1 MQVAPK
7 FVSTAADGVSDP
19 REFLLPWFDDPAD
32 AYSRVF
38 LKGYQWPFDTQKV
51 VGGSSLIDILVYI
64 ETVGRGRRVFL
75 DFRGNPSGFDLAR
88 LSVEARTYLEKSR
101 ATSGTPLDRLRT
113 MNPGAIQL
121 YLDHGIDLTTEPLEV
136 AVCAQHNNG
145 GLAADAWWESLNVRG
160 LFPVGEVNGSHGVC
174 RPGGSALNSG
184 QVGALRAAEQI
195 AATRREPTLD
205 IAAAQAAAKAR
216 MAELEAWLDGASGAS
231 ATWLDERRELQA
243 RMSRAG
249 AHIRAVAAVRTAR
262 DEARAQVSRI
272 QTAGCSHTG
281 GATRAEAL
289 RTRSLA
295 IAQLAYLDAIAFQLA
310 SGVGSRGSALVQEP
324 AGTRIHP
331 SLPTEWAFV
340 PENPAF
346 REQVLETLPARDG
359 TFTHRW
365 VPRRP
370 IPETD
375 TWFET
380 AWAAFRN
387 GEIYR

>member
-1 MQVAPK
+1 
-7 FVSTAADGVSDP
+7 
-19 REFLLPWFDDPAD
+19 
-32 AYSRVF
+32 
-38 LKGYQWPFDTQKV
+38 
-51 VGGSSLIDILVYI
+51 
-64 ETVGRGRRVFL
+64 
-75 DFRGNPSGFDLAR
+75 
-88 LSVEARTYLEKSR
+88 
-101 ATSGTPLDRLRT
+101 

-145 GLAADAWWESLNVRG
+145 GLAADAWWESLNVQG

-205 IAAAQAAAKAR
+205 VAAAQAAAKAR
-216 MAELEAWLDGASGAS
+216 IAELEAWLDGASGTSAS
-231 ATWLDERRELQA
+231 WLDERRELQA

-324 AGTRIHP
+324 TGTRIHP
-331 SLPTEWAFV
+331 SLPAEWAFV

-346 REQVLETLPARDG
+346 REQVLETLPSRDG
-359 TFTHRW
+359 SFTHRW

>member
-1 MQVAPK
+1 
-7 FVSTAADGVSDP
+7 
-19 REFLLPWFDDPAD
+19 
-32 AYSRVF
+32 
-38 LKGYQWPFDTQKV
+38 
-51 VGGSSLIDILVYI
+51 
-64 ETVGRGRRVFL
+64 
-75 DFRGNPSGFDLAR
+75 
-88 LSVEARTYLEKSR
+88 
-101 ATSGTPLDRLRT
+101 
-113 MNPGAIQL
+113 
-121 YLDHGIDLTTEPLEV
+121 
-136 AVCAQHNNG
+136 
-145 GLAADAWWESLNVRG
+145 
-160 LFPVGEVNGSHGVC
+160 
-174 RPGGSALNSG
+174 
-184 QVGALRAAEQI
+184 
-195 AATRREPTLD
+195 
-205 IAAAQAAAKAR
+205 
-216 MAELEAWLDGASGAS
+216 MAELEAWLDSASGAS
-231 ATWLDERRELQA
+231 ASWLDERQQLQA

-249 AHIRAVAAVRTAR
+249 AHIRAVAAVRAAR
-262 DEARAQVSRI
+262 DEARAQVSRL
-272 QTAGCSHTG
+272 QTAGCRHTG

-331 SLPTEWAFV
+331 SLPAEWAFV

-346 REQVLETLPARDG
+346 REQVLETLPSRDG
-359 TFTHRW
+359 SFAHRW